1 MLGERSCADY
11 LRTHWP
17 WPNASDDAPVVLT
30 SATSVPRRW
39 LLGLSAAREGLP
51 LVVASL
57 GEPGGWKWNEGT
69 ARKLP
74 GARAAVEMLSSARPS
89 AAVIMLDGSD
99 TTVLNPWQ
107 STAAPA
113 ALSKLG
119 QEAVLVGGEC
129 NSWPICYEQAYDS
142 NPPDGYRDC
151 RARSLHTCYPN
162 GGTFL
167 ARAAPML
174 AFLRALEAAVAATLE
189 SRRGRLRPG
198 GAALALAEESES
210 RRARATNI
218 TRRGGNRGGAARGFA
233 LARLPQLV
241 RVPAEGAVDQ
251 IRQGL
256 RVVLGRA
263 ARAARGLA
271 SARQAGWQRTGRAR
285 VSALAQ
291 RHEPRGRSGP
301 TSEAGE
307 RRKWQ
312 RSAALCRAFERT
324 ARAPGAPPAVCQTA
338 RAARPPPRGP
348 PVVGPSGAARARG
361 EHEREHTCAVRG
373 DAAWPGAR
381 PRQRGV
387 SAIAPCSTMWYST
400 SQQTVRSEGV
410 CCSRVWLVARLKK
423 FGAHG
428 GRREYMEYL

>member
-1 MLGERSCADY
+1 MMLGERSCADY

-174 AFLRALEAAVAATLE
+174 AFLRALEAAVAATLASPNRAE
-189 SRRGRLRPG
+189 VGYDQ
-198 GAALALAEESES
+198 AALHWLLLK
-210 RRARATNI
+210 RAKAGVLVPPTS
-218 TRRGGNRGGAARGFA
+218 RGGAAIE
-233 LARLPQLV
+233 V
-241 RVPAEGAVDQ
+241 
-251 IRQGL
+251 GL
-256 RVVLGRA
+256 RVDSLSRVFLNLYACPQRERLIKYVKGFVSCSVAPHEPLEGLRVRGKPGGKGRDALEYLHLRNATSPAGA
-263 ARAARGLA
+263 AGP
-271 SARQAGWQRTGRAR
+271 RAR
-285 VSALAQ
+285 P
-291 RHEPRGRSGP
+291 E
-301 TSEAGE
+301 
-307 RRKWQ
+307 
-312 RSAALCRAFERT
+312 SAAN
-324 ARAPGAPPAVCQTA
+324 GN
-338 RAARPPPRGP
+338 AARPFVAHSNGRH
-348 PVVGPSGAARARG
+348 VRL
-361 EHEREHTCAVRG
+361 ERHPLFAKLH
-373 DAAWPGAR
+373 AQLAR
-381 PRQRGV
+381 PREARRWLDHPVLLVHAANTSASTPARCEVTRLGRVLDRG
-387 SAIAPCSTMWYST
+387 
-400 SQQTVRSEGV
+400 R
-410 CCSRVWLVARLKK
+410 
-423 FGAHG
+423 G
-428 GRREYMEYL
+428 G